1 MHLHFDCFSGIS
13 GDMTLGALVDVGLS
27 PRALRQGLKALPLS
41 GYRLKVSKVYRGAI
55 HATKVD
61 VVIPKVAEKRRS
73 WPQIRR
79 LLSTSRLPPDVKKQ
93 ALAVFERLAAAEGNV
108 HGRDPAMVSF
118 HEVGAIDALVDVVG
132 GLLGCHELGVKTFS
146 ATPVNVGSGTID
158 GAHGVLPVPGPAVAE
173 LAKGHSIYSQ
183 GPAMELTTPTGMA
196 LLTTLT
202 QTFGRLPLVVP
213 GSVGYGAGTANPPE
227 WPNVLRVFLADPAPA
242 PSSLTPSPF
251 DPSTGSGLR
260 AGSFPVGEGFEAD
273 QVIRLETNIDDMNP
287 QLYEAVME
295 RLFEHNALDV
305 SLTPTIMKR
314 NRPGIILTV
323 LAHPE
328 HAGRL
333 TQLLFRETTTLGVR
347 SQPINR
353 TTLSRSMQTI
363 RLPQGRVRV
372 KTVHVD
378 GTVRYRPEFQ
388 DCRAIA
394 DKTGVPVQEV
404 IEQVMRSLRHRSR
417 DS

>member
-41 GYRLKVSKVYRGAI
+41 GYRLKVSKVHRGAI

-79 LLSTSRLPPDVKKQ
+79 LLSTSRLHPHVKKQ
-93 ALAVFERLAAAEGNV
+93 ALSVFERIATAEGTV
-108 HGRDPAMVSF
+108 HGQDPATVSF
-118 HEVGAIDALVDVVG
+118 HEVGAIDALVDIVG

-158 GAHGVLPVPGPAVAE
+158 SAHGVLPVPGPAVAE
-173 LAKGHSIYSQ
+173 LAKGHPIYSQ

-213 GSVGYGAGTANPPE
+213 GSVGYGAGTANPAD
-227 WPNVLRVFLADPAPA
+227 WPNVLRVFLATPAPL
-242 PSSLTPSPF
+242 PE
-251 DPSTGSGLR
+251 
-260 AGSFPVGEGFEAD
+260 GEGLEAD
-273 QVIRLETNIDDMNP
+273 QVIQLETNIDDMNP

-295 RLFEHNALDV
+295 RLFENGALDV

-323 LAHPE
+323 LANPE
-328 HAGRL
+328 HAGML

-347 SQPINR
+347 SQLVSR

-372 KTVHVD
+372 KTVHV
-378 GTVRYRPEFQ
+378 GNTVKYRPEFQ
-388 DCRAIA
+388 DCQAIA
-394 DKTGVPVQEV
+394 QKTGVPVQEV
-404 IEQVMRSLRHRSR
+404 IEQVMQSVRRSGRRS
-417 DS
+417 

>member
-1 MHLHFDCFSGIS
+1 
-13 GDMTLGALVDVGLS
+13 MTLGALVDVGLS

-41 GYRLKVSKVYRGAI
+41 GYRLKISRVHRGAI

-61 VVIPKVAEKRRS
+61 VVIPPVAEKRRS

-79 LLSTSRLPPDVKKQ
+79 LLSTSRLPSNVKKQ
-93 ALAVFERLAAAEGNV
+93 ALAVFERLATAEGTV
-108 HGRDPAMVSF
+108 HGQDPATVSF
-118 HEVGAIDALVDVVG
+118 HEVGAVDALVDIVG

-173 LAKGHSIYSQ
+173 LAKGHPIYSQ

-213 GSVGYGAGTANPPE
+213 GTVGYGAGTANPPD
-227 WPNVLRVFLADPAPA
+227 WPNVLRVFLAGPA
-242 PSSLTPSPF
+242 LTPTPL
-251 DPSTGSGLR
+251 PG
-260 AGSFPVGEGFEAD
+260 GEGFQAD
-273 QVIRLETNIDDMNP
+273 QVIQLETNIDDMNP

-295 RLFEHNALDV
+295 RLFEHGALDV

-323 LAHPE
+323 LAHPD
-328 HAGRL
+328 HAGIL

-347 SQPINR
+347 SQPVNR
-353 TTLSRSMQTI
+353 TTLARSMQTI

-372 KTVHVD
+372 KIVHAGKTV
-378 GTVRYRPEFQ
+378 TYRPEFQ
-388 DCRAIA
+388 DCQAIA
-394 DKTGVPVQEV
+394 RKTGIPVQEV
-404 IEQVMRSLRHRSR
+404 IEQVMRSVRDRGRRS
-417 DS
+417 

>member
-13 GDMTLGALVDVGLS
+13 GDMTLGALVDAGLS

-41 GYRLKVSKVYRGAI
+41 GYRLKVSKVHRGPI

-61 VVIPKVAEKRRS
+61 VLIPKVAEKRRS

-79 LLSTSRLPPDVKKQ
+79 LLSTSRLPPHVKKQ
-93 ALAVFERLAAAEGNV
+93 ALSVFERLATAEGNV
-108 HGRDPAMVSF
+108 HGQDPAIVSF
-118 HEVGAIDALVDVVG
+118 HEVGAIDALVDIVG

-146 ATPVNVGSGTID
+146 ATPVNVGAGTID
-158 GAHGVLPVPGPAVAE
+158 GAHGLLPVPGPAVAE
-173 LAKGHSIYSQ
+173 LAKGHPIFSQ

-213 GSVGYGAGTANPPE
+213 GAVGYGAGTADPAD
-227 WPNVLRVFLADPAPA
+227 WPNVLRVYLATPD
-242 PSSLTPSPF
+242 LTPTPL
-251 DPSTGSGLR
+251 PG
-260 AGSFPVGEGFEAD
+260 VEGVEAD
-273 QVIRLETNIDDMNP
+273 QVIQLETNIDDMNP

-295 RLFEHNALDV
+295 RLFEHGALDV

-323 LAHPE
+323 LANPE
-328 HAGRL
+328 HAGLL

-347 SQPINR
+347 SRLVSR

-372 KTVHVD
+372 KTVRAGKIVK
-378 GTVRYRPEFQ
+378 YRPEFQ
-388 DCRAIA
+388 DCQAIA
-394 DKTGVPVQEV
+394 QKTGIPVQEV
-404 IEQVMRSLRHRSR
+404 IEQVMRSVRDKGRRS
-417 DS
+417 

>member
-41 GYRLKVSKVYRGAI
+41 GYRLKVSKVHRGPI

-61 VVIPKVAEKRRS
+61 VVIPRVAEKRRS

-79 LLSTSRLPPDVKKQ
+79 LLTASRLPPNVKKQ
-93 ALAVFERLAAAEGNV
+93 ALTVFERLATAEGTV
-108 HGRDPAMVSF
+108 HGQDPATVSF
-118 HEVGAIDALVDVVG
+118 HEVGAIDALVDIVG

-158 GAHGVLPVPGPAVAE
+158 SAHGLLPVPGPAVAE
-173 LAKGHSIYSQ
+173 LAKGHPIYSQ

-196 LLTTLT
+196 LLTTLS
-202 QTFGRLPLVVP
+202 QTFAPLPLVVP
-213 GSVGYGAGTANPPE
+213 GAVGYGAGTADPPD
-227 WPNVLRVFLADPAPA
+227 WPNVLRVFLGTPDLT
-242 PSSLTPSPF
+242 PSSLTPTPL
-251 DPSTGSGLR
+251 PG
-260 AGSFPVGEGFEAD
+260 GEGAEAD
-273 QVIRLETNIDDMNP
+273 QVIQLETNIDDMNP
-287 QLYEAVME
+287 QLYEAIME
-295 RLFEHNALDV
+295 RLFEHGALDV

-328 HAGRL
+328 HAGIL

-372 KTVHVD
+372 KTVRA
-378 GTVRYRPEFQ
+378 GKTVKYRPEFQ
-388 DCRAIA
+388 DCQAIA
-394 DKTGVPVQEV
+394 KKTGIPVQEV
-404 IEQVMRSLRHRSR
+404 IEQVMQSVRNRGRRS
-417 DS
+417 